1 MRLNDKATVATYT
14 IVVKTFQL
22 KIKRNLYFK
31 VGNNAELIMTF
42 TDNYNIERNSETARI
57 LRLKRAQVEQQGQI
71 WYFTWKIFQI
81 CDVIH

>member
-1 MRLNDKATVATYT
+1 
-14 IVVKTFQL
+14 
-22 KIKRNLYFK
+22 
-31 VGNNAELIMTF
+31 MTF
-42 TDNYNIERNSETARI
+42 TDDYNIERNSETARI